1 MSGSHF
7 AGANW
12 QTDRDENGVRR
23 PDPAWRE
30 EGEGPAP
37 ATCCASSLSALS
49 IRIAAL
55 RDKLFGG
62 ILPATRT
69 VRCHFAVRTPCKKD
83 RLKVIEKRPLGR
95 MAAAECRV
103 DFTLRAHSFA
113 YRATSATYH
122 HFCPVCPMAAGDAAQ
137 RFGGRRNQLHFRWA
151 RSLLAGAR
159 ALRLCSRP
167 R

>member
-23 PDPAWRE
+23 PDLAWRE
-30 EGEGPAP
+30 EGEGSAP
-37 ATCCASSLSALS
+37 ATCRASSLSALS

-62 ILPATRT
+62 ILPATRA
-69 VRCHFAVRTPCKKD
+69 VRCHFSVRTPFKKD

-95 MAAAECRV
+95 MAGAECRV
-103 DFTLRAHSFA
+103 DFTLRAHSFGS
-113 YRATSATYH
+113 RATSATYH
-122 HFCPVCPMAAGDAAQ
+122 RFCPVCPVAAGDAAQ
-137 RFGGRRNQLHFRWA
+137 RFGGRRNLLCFWGA
-151 RSLLAGAR
+151 RSRLAGAS
-159 ALRLCSRP
+159 AL
-167 R
+167 